1 MEEVT
6 PLVAMEIREA
16 MALLQRG
23 APAAA
28 RARAETALQQN
39 GGHGA
44 LHAFLGMLC
53 CRSGDF
59 AAGIAHLRAAL
70 ASAPDDLTI
79 ATNLATAL
87 VQTGQLD
94 AAAQI
99 CSAERAEQDATFRL
113 WRLRGYIL
121 QQREDFEAAAAAYR
135 RVVGA
140 VPDDW
145 ESWNNLGNALAAAGA
160 GVGANSP
167 EEAVSALR
175 RAADLCPDSG
185 PIQLNLAAALAEA
198 GRPEEAVDV
207 LGRFSRVH
215 PDDPKPLIER
225 AALLRHLYRDEEA
238 LEVLGQAA
246 AASPGDAAL
255 RVQLGD
261 ELMAAFRFDEAE
273 RVLRDALAIER
284 DRSDAYLKLALL
296 LEHTNREQEMPML
309 SREAERAGAD
319 TGAIRMIGAMVCWR
333 EQRLEDGLALLRE
346 VPEDVEPIRRVQLE
360 GQFRDRLGD
369 VEGAFAA
376 FTAMNRLFKL
386 DPSQPEARGQ
396 AARAALRDDKATVT
410 PAYYA
415 RWRAAGPSAA
425 PRSPAFL
432 VGFPRSGT
440 TLLDTMLMGHP
451 DVQVLEERPPL
462 REVEAKLGGLDRL
475 AELDGE
481 AVAALRDD
489 YFAAVGR
496 CIALRPDALLIDKS
510 PLHMNKVPL
519 IHRLFPDARFI
530 LALRHPCDAV
540 LSCFMTAFRLNDA
553 MASFLDLATS
563 AEFYDLSFS
572 HWQNCTSLMPVAVHA
587 VRYEDVV
594 DDTEAELRSLL
605 AYLGL
610 EWQSSVIDH
619 VQTARVRGLITTASY
634 AQVTERL
641 YRRASGRWERYRSQL
656 EAVLPL
662 LAPWAEE
669 FGYSV

>member
-16 MALLQRG
+16 MALLRRG

-59 AAGIAHLRAAL
+59 SAGVAHLRAAL

-87 VQTGQLD
+87 VQTGRFEE
-94 AAAQI
+94 AAEI
-99 CSAERAEQDATFRL
+99 CSAERAEQDATLRL

-121 QQREDFEAAAAAYR
+121 QQLEDFEAAAAAYR
-135 RVVGA
+135 RVVTA

-145 ESWNNLGNALAAAGA
+145 ESWNNLGNALAGAGA
-160 GVGANSP
+160 GAGAGPP
-167 EEAVSALR
+167 EEALAALQ
-175 RAADLCPDSG
+175 RAADIRPDSG
-185 PIQLNLAAALAEA
+185 PVQLNLAAALAQA
-198 GRPEEAVDV
+198 GRPEEAVEV
-207 LGRFSRVH
+207 LRRFSGGH
-215 PDDPKPLIER
+215 PDDPRPLIER

-238 LEVLGQAA
+238 LEVLGRAV
-246 AASPGDAAL
+246 AASPRDAAL

-273 RVLRDALAIER
+273 RLLRDALAIER
-284 DRSDAYLKLALL
+284 DRSDAYIKLALL
-296 LEHTNREQEMPML
+296 LEHTNRDQEVPML

-319 TGAIRMIGAMVCWR
+319 KGAIRLIGAMICWR
-333 EQRLEDGLALLRE
+333 EQRLEEGLDLLQQ
-346 VPEDVEPIRRVQLE
+346 VPEDIEPIRRAQLE

-369 VEGAFAA
+369 AEGAFAA
-376 FTAMNRLFKL
+376 FTEMNRLFKL

-396 AARAALRDDKATVT
+396 AARAALREDHATVT

-415 RWRAAGPSAA
+415 RWRALDPLAER
-425 PRSPAFL
+425 RSPAFL

-451 DVQVLEERPPL
+451 GVQVLEERPPL
-462 REVEAKLGGLDRL
+462 RQVEAKLGGLDRL

-481 AVAALRDD
+481 AVAALRAD

-496 CIALRPDALLIDKS
+496 CIELRPDALLVDKS

-553 MASFLDLATS
+553 MASFLDLETA
-563 AEFYDLSFS
+563 AEYYDLSFS

-587 VRYEDVV
+587 IRYEDVV
-594 DDTEAELRSLL
+594 DDSEAELRRLL

-610 EWQSSVIDH
+610 EWQPSVIDH
-619 VQTARVRGLITTASY
+619 VQTARARGLITTASY

-641 YRRASGRWERYRSQL
+641 YRRASGRWERYRSHL
-656 EAVLPL
+656 EPVLPV
-662 LAPWAEE
+662 LAPWAGK
-669 FGYSV
+669 FGYAV

>member
-59 AAGIAHLRAAL
+59 AAGVPHLRAAL

-87 VQTGQLD
+87 VQTGQYD
-94 AAAQI
+94 AAAEI
-99 CSAERAEQDATFRL
+99 CCAERAAQDATFRL

-121 QQREDFEAAAAAYR
+121 QQLEDFEAAAAAYR
-135 RVVGA
+135 KVVA
-140 VPDDW
+140 DVPDDW
-145 ESWNNLGNALAAAGA
+145 ESWNNLGNALGAAGP
-160 GVGANSP
+160 S
-167 EEAVSALR
+167 EEAVAALQ

-185 PIQLNLAAALAEA
+185 PIQLNLAAARAQA
-198 GRPEEAVDV
+198 GRPEEAVEV
-207 LGRFSRVH
+207 LERFSQAH
-215 PDDPKPLIER
+215 PDDPRPLIER

-238 LEVLGQAA
+238 LEVLGRAV
-246 AASPGDAAL
+246 AASPRDAAL

-273 RVLRDALAIER
+273 RVLRDALAIEP
-284 DRSDAYLKLALL
+284 DRSDAYIKLALL

-319 TGAIRMIGAMVCWR
+319 KGAIKLIGAMICWR
-333 EQRLEDGLALLRE
+333 EQRVEQGLALLRE
-346 VPEDVEPIRRVQLE
+346 VPEDVEPLRRVQLE

-369 VEGAFAA
+369 AEGAFAA
-376 FTAMNRLFKL
+376 FTEMNRLFKL

-396 AARAALRDDKATVT
+396 TVRAALREDRARVT
-410 PAYYA
+410 PQFYA
-415 RWRAAGPSAA
+415 RWRAAGQREER
-425 PRSPAFL
+425 RSPAFL

-462 REVEAKLGGLDRL
+462 RQVEAKLGGLDRL
-475 AELDGE
+475 AELDGD

-496 CIALRPDALLIDKS
+496 CIELRPDALLIDKS

-553 MASFLDLATS
+553 MASFLDLETA

-572 HWQNCTSLMPVAVHA
+572 HWQNCTSLMPVAVQA

-594 DDTEAELRSLL
+594 DDSEAELRRLL

-610 EWQSSVIDH
+610 EWQPSVIDH
-619 VQTARVRGLITTASY
+619 VQTARARGLITTASY

-641 YRRASGRWERYRSQL
+641 YQRASGRWERYRAQL
-656 EAVLPL
+656 EPVLPIL
-662 LAPWAEE
+662 SPWAET
-669 FGYSV
+669 FGYEV